1 MDWQPLIDRALECRA
16 RAHAPYSGFLVGA
29 AILMSDGSIHGGCN
43 VENRVL
49 GLTVCAERVALGAA
63 IAAGAGTPVAVA
75 VVTDTNP
82 PAAPCGQ
89 CRDSLAEFNENV
101 AILLTNL
108 AGERRELTLADLL
121 PSPFHL
127 PETGE

>member
-29 AILMSDGSIHGGCN
+29 AILTSDGSIHGGCN

-49 GLTVCAERVALGAA
+49 GLTLCAERVALGAA
-63 IAAGAGTPVAVA
+63 VASGAGKPVAVA
-75 VVTDTNP
+75 VVTDTQP

-89 CRDSLAEFNENV
+89 CRDSLAEFNEDIPV
-101 AILLTNL
+101 MLVNL
-108 AGERRELTLADLL
+108 EGDRQEMRLGDLL
-121 PSPFHL
+121 PNPFHL
-127 PETGE
+127 PEK